1 MAVSSFRMKTLDI
14 SCLKTTKYKKI
25 KEKRQKISGKFL
37 LRKKKTLPQY
47 WEDELAF
54 LSRNFNWCFIN
65 LIRLVLCCFVALWI
79 NISIFTSISVDD
91 ISMLF
96 RSRLFRCWSTA
107 GQSPFTE
114 SARTRL
120 RISHLRIDGG
130 VLVSNNTLEPLR
142 DCANGTEDP
151 SDPGLGGRRDCR
163 RLEGFPPG
171 AELLENI
178 IAN

>member
-1 MAVSSFRMKTLDI
+1 MIF
-14 SCLKTTKYKKI
+14 
-25 KEKRQKISGKFL
+25 
-37 LRKKKTLPQY
+37 P
-47 WEDELAF
+47 
-54 LSRNFNWCFIN
+54 
-65 LIRLVLCCFVALWI
+65 CCFVPDYLGADPLQANLLSRRALG
-79 NISIFTSISVDD
+79 
-91 ISMLF
+91 
-96 RSRLFRCWSTA
+96 R
-107 GQSPFTE
+107 G
-114 SARTRL
+114 L

-171 AELLENI
+171 TELLENI